1 MSSTINSSIT
11 ESSTTNKLKQPPVIC
26 LMGPT
31 ASGKTALAMELCD
44 ALPCDIISV
53 DSALIYRD
61 MDIGTAKPT
70 IQELEKYP
78 HRLINLRDASESYS
92 AADFC
97 QDALAEIEKIRSSNR
112 IPLLVGGTMMYFK
125 SLIEGISPLPAADK
139 NIRAAIEQEAAENG
153 WQHMHDLLQQC
164 DKEAAL
170 RIHPNDPQRL
180 TRALEVFRLTG
191 NSLTQ
196 LTQIKGDKLSGDV
209 LQFAITP
216 KDRKTLH
223 QRIEMRFEQM
233 VEQDFEQEV
242 VKLMQ
247 RGDLHENL
255 PSIRCV
261 GYRQM
266 WQHLNGEM
274 DHDEMI
280 FRGVCATR
288 QLAKR
293 QLTWLRSWP
302 ELRWLEM
309 EDDTNCQQVLSMV
322 STIETL
328 MYN

>member
-1 MSSTINSSIT
+1 
-11 ESSTTNKLKQPPVIC
+11 
-26 LMGPT
+26 MGPT
-31 ASGKTALAMELCD
+31 ASGKTALAMALHD

-61 MDIGTAKPT
+61 MNIGTAKPT
-70 IQELEKYP
+70 AEELINYP
-78 HRLINLRDASESYS
+78 HRLIDLRDASQRYS

-97 QDALAEIEKIRSSNR
+97 HDALAEIAKIRANNR

-125 SLIEGISPLPAADK
+125 SLIEGISPLPAANSD
-139 NIRAAIEQEAAENG
+139 IRKQIELEASQHSWETIHKQLADIDPVAA
-153 WQHMHDLLQQC
+153 
-164 DKEAAL
+164 K

-191 NSLTQ
+191 NTLTQ
-196 LTQIKGDKLSGDV
+196 LTQIKGDKLEGDV

-216 KDRKTLH
+216 KERSTLH
-223 QRIEMRFEQM
+223 ERIEQRYQQM
-233 VEQDFEQEV
+233 IAQGFEQEV
-242 VKLMQ
+242 IKLRE

-266 WQHLNGEM
+266 WQYLAGEGKHQDM
-274 DHDEMI
+274 V

-293 QLTWLRSWP
+293 QLTWLRSWSD
-302 ELRWLEM
+302 LCWLTT
-309 EDDTNCQQVLSMV
+309 DDESNLAQVLAAV
-322 STIETL
+322 GKC
-328 MYN
+328 

>member
-1 MSSTINSSIT
+1 VSTNS
-11 ESSTTNKLKQPPVIC
+11 LAKQPPVIC

-31 ASGKTALAMELCD
+31 ASGKTALAMALAD

-70 IQELEKYP
+70 ADELSKYP
-78 HRLINLRDASESYS
+78 HRLINLRDATQSYS

-97 QDALAEIEKIRSSNR
+97 QDALAEIAKIRANNR

-125 SLIEGISPLPAADK
+125 SLIEGISPLPAANSD
-139 NIRAAIEQEAAENG
+139 IRKKIEDEAAEQG
-153 WQHMHDLLQQC
+153 WEVMHEQLTKIDPVSAQ
-164 DKEAAL
+164 

-191 NSLTQ
+191 NTLTQ
-196 LTQIKGDKLSGDV
+196 LTQIKGDKLDGDI

-216 KDRKTLH
+216 TERSTLH
-223 QRIEMRFEQM
+223 ERIELRYQQM
-233 VEQDFEQEV
+233 IAQGFEQEV
-242 VKLMQ
+242 VKLKQ
-247 RGDLHENL
+247 RDDLHEDL

-266 WQHLNGEM
+266 WQYLNGAYDHEEM
-274 DHDEMI
+274 V

-293 QLTWLRSWP
+293 QLTWLRNWP
-302 ELRWLEM
+302 DLHWLTT
-309 EDDTNCQQVLSMV
+309 DDEENLSQVLAAV
-322 STIETL
+322 GKC
-328 MYN
+328 